1 MKKLLI
7 VLSVLFLMSGCNDNT
22 DTLSCS
28 STTTA
33 NGVTTKTKYDIKYKD
48 DDVKYVTITYDYN
61 QDNTTNNGANNN
73 NPTNN
78 NTTNNGTNTTTNNNN
93 TTNTT
98 DDNDKMDGVD
108 VDTDGIDNDN
118 TNDNNQR
125 IKSDDVVDGIVGDA
139 IDGTVKGI
147 TETILDLAGI
157 KNRYENQL
165 STYDNIEG
173 FSYKVDVDSD
183 TEYKVTYEI
192 DMDKISDSD
201 LARFDVTRDFS
212 DIKNNYEGLGYTCQ

>member
-33 NGVTTKTKYDIKYKD
+33 NGVTTKTTYDIKYQN
-48 DDVKYVTITYDYN
+48 DDVKHVMITYDYN
-61 QDNTTNNGANNN
+61 QDNTTNN
-73 NPTNN
+73 TKDDN
-78 NTTNNGTNTTTNNNN
+78 NT
-93 TTNTT
+93 
-98 DDNDKMDGVD
+98 MDGVD
-108 VDTDGIDNDN
+108 ADTDGIDNDN
-118 TNDNNQR
+118 TKDNDTAL
-125 IKSDDVVDGIVGDA
+125 KSDDVVDGVVGDA
-139 IDGTVKGI
+139 IDGAVDGVTN
-147 TETILDLAGI
+147 TILDLAGI

-173 FSYKVDVDSD
+173 FSYNVDIDSN
-183 TEYKVTYEI
+183 TEYKVIYEI

-212 DIKNNYEGLGYTCQ
+212 DIKANYEDLGYTCQ